1 MHPVHVE
8 TFRVIFHS
16 RSRVEWK
23 IAFWIVDFLEKD
35 ARLESGVLVHFG
47 IALSDWMAIVGSS
60 SKGSSRLRCAA
71 EREKRACFLNVLV
84 FSTAVVALTA

>member
-23 IAFWIVDFLEKD
+23 IAFWIVDFLEKRRASRIRRFGAFWYCTLGLD
-35 ARLESGVLVHFG
+35 GYSGV
-47 IALSDWMAIVGSS
+47 IKQGSS
-60 SKGSSRLRCAA
+60 HLRGAA